1 MEDWCLFLHCRPDMV
16 KILTTDHRSL
26 FSKEKCTLSTSPPIT
41 VLCIASYEKGFEF
54 LRECKRQNCCV
65 LLLTAETLAGAGW
78 PREAIDE
85 IFYTPPDFR
94 RDDLIK
100 SASYLARTRQ
110 IDRVVPLDD
119 FDVET
124 AAALREHLRIPGMGD
139 TTARYFRDK
148 LAMRVKARDH
158 QILVPEF
165 VHVLNYDTVRD
176 FMRRVPPPWVL
187 KPRSEASA
195 VGIKKVECADDL
207 WPLLDVLGDRQSFYV
222 LEQFIPGDIFHIDSI
237 VSERE
242 VVFSAVHKY
251 GQPPMDVAH
260 YGGVFMT
267 RTVSQKSEDH
277 QALELLNRSLL
288 QILGLVRGVTHTE
301 FIKGHEDGRFYFLET
316 ASRVG
321 GANIAEVVE
330 AATSINLWAEWAKI
344 EVAGESCDYTLPAHR
359 NDYAGAVISLARQEH
374 PDTSEYDDAEIVW
387 RLTKRHHV
395 GLIVASPEQT
405 RVEQLLEDYSRRFYK
420 DFFATQP
427 LPDKATS

>member
-277 QALELLNRSLL
+277 QALELLNRSLM
-288 QILGLVRGVTHTE
+288 QTLGLVRGVTHTE
-301 FIKGHEDGRFYFLET
+301 FIKGYEDGRFYFLET

-321 GANIAEVVE
+321 GANIAEVVGVRAVDHITR
-330 AATSINLWAEWAKI
+330 AAIAGDGTEFIVKLGFTEVTS
-344 EVAGESCDYTLPAHR
+344 VA
-359 NDYAGAVISLARQEH
+359 AVRAVFRSLH
-374 PDTSEYDDAEIVW
+374 LVGTDSAEIKRERGRDLLGFGSLKCGNAW
-387 RLTKRHHV
+387 RQSHYGR
-395 GLIVASPEQT
+395 GI
-405 RVEQLLEDYSRRFYK
+405 
-420 DFFATQP
+420 FA
-427 LPDKATS
+427 